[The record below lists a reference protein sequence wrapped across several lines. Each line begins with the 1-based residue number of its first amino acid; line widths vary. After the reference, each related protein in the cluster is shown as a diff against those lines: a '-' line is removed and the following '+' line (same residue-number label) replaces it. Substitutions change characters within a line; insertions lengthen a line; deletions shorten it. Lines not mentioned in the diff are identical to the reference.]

1 MKKFDNKIVI
11 ITGGGRGIG
20 RELAFAFAE
29 EGAKLVICS
38 RTRNELEEVVNIIK
52 QNDEEAIYSI
62 CDIQNHQD
70 ILELVN
76 KTISTYGIPDI
87 LINCAGL
94 LSIEP
99 AEDIE
104 MSTWNKVIGINLTG
118 TFDVCKEVAK
128 IMFKK
133 RKGKIVNFAS
143 LLSFVAFPQRAAY
156 AASKAGLMQLTKVLG
171 VEWIKMGINVNA
183 IVPGMIQAQKQST
196 HPLQCQEDFDFS
208 SFLKRIPMGQL
219 GKVRDVIGTV
229 FFLASN
235 ESDYMVGQYIV
246 VDGGWLSYGYL

>member
-1 MKKFDNKIVI
+1 MKKFDNKIVV

-20 RELAFAFAE
+20 RELAFAFAG

-38 RTRNELEEVVNIIK
+38 RTQHELEEVVNVIK
-52 QNDEEAIYSI
+52 RNDGKAIYSI
-62 CDIQNHQD
+62 CDIQNHQNV
-70 ILELVN
+70 LELVN

-104 MSTWNKVIGINLTG
+104 MNTWNKVIGTNLTG

-128 IMFKK
+128 VMFKK

-196 HPLQCQEDFDFS
+196 HPLQYQEDFNFN

-229 FFLASN
+229 FFLSSS